1 MAASWFSDV
10 EVASA
15 IEVFALTQSYNEDQH
30 PQKVNLGVGG
40 RLCVFGRFNLYACA
54 YFSLR
59 TGQCRQRVMFT
70 DSYSRFGRPHPNTDL
85 DSCI

>member
-10 EVASA
+10 EVAAA

-40 RLCVFGRFNLYACA
+40 MFGVISA
-54 YFSLR
+54 
-59 TGQCRQRVMFT
+59 MFQIRKT
-70 DSYSRFGRPHPNTDL
+70 V
-85 DSCI
+85 C